1 MCSENRDAPSIPRRR
16 FYAPPP
22 TNTFTDLRRHRNQKT
37 RTFDVQSSLIHGPL
51 HVDLVPSTANKFESG
66 SSIACTIKCLTDNL
80 DRCTQPQIDIPRVV
94 LRKVLT
100 RQWSVY
106 GHCSGSRVCILVCGW
121 IILGKH
127 WDWDTGWT
135 MNVNTGQQ
143 GSNTFIFIPHHIVL
157 HCFSLIGM
165 NLIVW
170 TMERLYHVTI
180 ALFDGLQTNLLQC
193 ARRQPPDDPKPKHF
207 LAGCLHYDEVHP
219 NHRLFWSPIREG
231 LPGRTWVTF
240 AGICIFIIHLSP
252 EFSWILTWGR
262 LEDSIWIILRV
273 VACVLNLDVKHVQL
287 NLWSPKPAPVA
298 N

>member
-1 MCSENRDAPSIPRRR
+1 MLRPSLAATSTIWS
-16 FYAPPP
+16 
-22 TNTFTDLRRHRNQKT
+22 Q
-37 RTFDVQSSLIHGPL
+37 VQR
-51 HVDLVPSTANKFESG
+51 G
-66 SSIACTIKCLTDNL
+66 SSIGCTIKCLTDNL

-106 GHCSGSRVCILVCGW
+106 GHWSGSRVCILVCGW

-170 TMERLYHVTI
+170 TNYIMSL
-180 ALFDGLQTNLLQC
+180 LLSLMGLQTNLLQC
-193 ARRQPPDDPKPKHF
+193 ARRQPPDDPKPKQ
-207 LAGCLHYDEVHP
+207 LSC
-219 NHRLFWSPIREG
+219 RLSALWWS
-231 LPGRTWVTF
+231 
-240 AGICIFIIHLSP
+240 SP
-252 EFSWILTWGR
+252 
-262 LEDSIWIILRV
+262 
-273 VACVLNLDVKHVQL
+273 
-287 NLWSPKPAPVA
+287 
-298 N
+298 

>member
-51 HVDLVPSTANKFESG
+51 HVDLVPSTANESG

-106 GHCSGSRVCILVCGW
+106 GHWSGSRVCILVCGW

-193 ARRQPPDDPKPKHF
+193 ARRQPPDDPKPKQHF
-207 LAGCLHYDEVHP
+207 SC
-219 NHRLFWSPIREG
+219 RLSALWWS
-231 LPGRTWVTF
+231 
-240 AGICIFIIHLSP
+240 SP
-252 EFSWILTWGR
+252 
-262 LEDSIWIILRV
+262 
-273 VACVLNLDVKHVQL
+273 
-287 NLWSPKPAPVA
+287 
-298 N
+298 

>member
-1 MCSENRDAPSIPRRR
+1 MLIWS
-16 FYAPPP
+16 
-22 TNTFTDLRRHRNQKT
+22 Q
-37 RTFDVQSSLIHGPL
+37 VQR
-51 HVDLVPSTANKFESG
+51 G
-66 SSIACTIKCLTDNL
+66 SSIGCTIKCLTDNL

-106 GHCSGSRVCILVCGW
+106 GHWAGFRVCILVCGW

-170 TMERLYHVTI
+170 TNYIMSLLLSLMVSKQI
-180 ALFDGLQTNLLQC
+180 SFSVPAGSLQTTQNQNNT
-193 ARRQPPDDPKPKHF
+193 F
-207 LAGCLHYDEVHP
+207 LPAVCTMMKFTLTTDSSEAQYVRGSQAGHE
-219 NHRLFWSPIREG
+219 
-231 LPGRTWVTF
+231 LPSQVS
-240 AGICIFIIHLSP
+240 ASL
-252 EFSWILTWGR
+252 
-262 LEDSIWIILRV
+262 
-273 VACVLNLDVKHVQL
+273 
-287 NLWSPKPAPVA
+287 
-298 N
+298 